1 MKTKSRPRRPATSP
15 RLLPALFALL
25 VFALAAALL
34 AGCGGRGDAPG
45 TEAGSPGV
53 PAHGDAIVEGSIGDV
68 SGFLT
73 AVTTDSASHGAAG
86 YVFNGLVRYD
96 KDLKLEGDLAESWD
110 ISPDG
115 KKITFHLRKNV
126 KWHDG
131 APFTSEDVL
140 FTYRKMIDPK
150 TPTAYGEDFKQ
161 VRRAHAP
168 GPHTFV
174 AEYDRPFA
182 PALASWGM
190 HILPK
195 HLLEDYPDISKSPL
209 NKKPVGTGP
218 YRFAEWK
225 TGEKTVFDAYADY
238 HEGKP
243 YIARV
248 VTRVI
253 PDLATMFLELK
264 SGGIDLMNLTPLQ
277 RTRQTGTKEFRKSF
291 NTYQYLSSGYTY
303 LGFRLS
309 HPFFKEKKVRQAIA
323 HAANKQEIIDG
334 VLFGLGKEAT
344 GPFKPGTW
352 PYNPDVRRYP
362 HDPAKAKELLAEA
375 GWKASEKDGAL
386 VKDGRRFEFT
396 VLTNAGNESR
406 AKTAAILQQN
416 LAAVGI
422 KMEIRTLEWAA
433 FINEFVKKRKFD
445 ALILGW
451 SITPD
456 PDQYDIWHS
465 SKTGPD
471 ELNHVGYANPE
482 VDRLLEEGRR
492 TFDIEGRKKAY
503 FRIQEI
509 LAEEQPLVFLYYP
522 DALPAVH
529 KRIRGIVPAPA
540 GISYNFIQWYV
551 PKGEQRYT
559 TFQQ

>member
-1 MKTKSRPRRPATSP
+1 MKRHSR
-15 RLLPALFALL
+15 RLFFLALFA
-25 VFALAAALL
+25 ALI
-34 AGCGGRGDAPG
+34 AGCGGKGEGPAAETP
-45 TEAGSPGV
+45 SSGV

-68 SGFLT
+68 SGFLA
-73 AVTTDSASHGAAG
+73 AVTSDSASHEAAG

-110 ISPDG
+110 VSPDG
-115 KKITFHLRKNV
+115 KKITFRLRKGV
-126 KWHDG
+126 TWHDG

-161 VRRAHAP
+161 VKRASAP
-168 GPHTFV
+168 DPHTFV

-195 HLLEDYPDISKSPL
+195 HLLEKFPDISKSPL

-218 YRFAEWK
+218 YRFTEWK
-225 TGEKTVFDAYADY
+225 TGEKTVFDVNPGY

-264 SGGIDLMNLTPLQ
+264 SGGLDLMNLTPLQ
-277 RTRQTGTKEFRKSF
+277 RTRQTETKEFKKSF
-291 NTYQYLSSGYTY
+291 NKYQYLSSGYTY

-309 HPFFKEKKVRQAIA
+309 HPFFKERKVRQAIA
-323 HAANKQEIIDG
+323 HAINKKEVIDG
-334 VLFGLGKEAT
+334 VLFGLGQEAT
-344 GPFKPGTW
+344 GPYKPGTW
-352 PYNPDVRRYP
+352 PYNPDVKRYP
-362 HDPAKAKELLAEA
+362 HDLAKAKELLAEA
-375 GWKASEKDGAL
+375 GWKEKGKDGIL
-386 VKDGRRFEFT
+386 VKDGQRFEFT

-416 LAAVGI
+416 LAAAGI
-422 KMEIRTLEWAA
+422 KMEIRTVEWAA

-456 PDQYDIWHS
+456 PDQFDIWNS
-465 SKTGPD
+465 AKTGPD
-471 ELNHVGYANPE
+471 ELNHVGYANAE

-492 TFDIEGRKKAY
+492 TFDIEQRKKAY

-509 LAEEQPLVFLYYP
+509 LAEDQPLVFLYYP

-540 GISYNFIQWYV
+540 GISYNFIKWYV